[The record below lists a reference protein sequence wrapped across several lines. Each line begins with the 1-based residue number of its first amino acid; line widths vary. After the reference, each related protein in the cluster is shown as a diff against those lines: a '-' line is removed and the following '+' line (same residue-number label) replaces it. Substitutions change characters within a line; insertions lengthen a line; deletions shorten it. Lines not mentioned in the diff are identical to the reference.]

1 MKPLFKKK
9 SPLGILGLMAII
21 TLLIAAFQQSL
32 TLRTYQIQT
41 DQLDR
46 KIRLMVITDL
56 HSTIYGKGQSA
67 LINKIDE
74 SQPDLILLV
83 GDIADDKVS
92 HEGTKLLLAD
102 IGSRYP
108 CYYVSGNHEIWS
120 GQSDA
125 IKSMIR
131 SYGVT
136 VLKGDSNLLSVNGQ
150 LLQIHGVD
158 DPDQFVGYGTYDE
171 IVPSDWAEQFHT
183 CQAMTKDTVYDI
195 LLSHRPELTH
205 FYTDSGFDL
214 VLSGHAHGGQ
224 IRIPGILN
232 GLYAPNQGLFPSYAG
247 GLYGLGATDM
257 VVSRGLCKNNLPR
270 IFNPPE
276 LVIVDLLPTQ

>member
-1 MKPLFKKK
+1 MV
-9 SPLGILGLMAII
+9 SI

-32 TLRTYQIQT
+32 TLRTYRIHT
-41 DQLDR
+41 DKLDK

-56 HSTIYGKGQSA
+56 HSTIYGKEQSA

-74 SQPDLILLV
+74 SQPDVILLV

-92 HEGTKLLLAD
+92 HEGTNLLLTD
-102 IGSRYP
+102 ISSRYP

-125 IKSMIR
+125 IKNMIR

-136 VLKGDSNLLSVNGQ
+136 VLEGDTNLLTVNGQ

-158 DPDQFVGYGTYDE
+158 DPDQFVSYGTYDNV
-171 IVPSDWAEQFHT
+171 VPSDWTQQFNT
-183 CQAMTKDTVYDI
+183 CQSMTKDTVYDI
-195 LLSHRPELTH
+195 LLSHRPELTD

-224 IRIPGILN
+224 VRIPGILN
-232 GLYAPNQGLFPSYAG
+232 GLYAPNQGLFPKYAG
-247 GLYGLGATDM
+247 GLYELGATSL

-276 LVIVDLLPTQ
+276 LVIVDLLPAK

>member
-1 MKPLFKKK
+1 MV
-9 SPLGILGLMAII
+9 SI
-21 TLLIAAFQQSL
+21 TLLITAFQQSL
-32 TLRTYQIQT
+32 TLRTYRIHT
-41 DQLDR
+41 DKLDK

-56 HSTIYGKGQSA
+56 HSTIYGKEQSA

-74 SQPDLILLV
+74 SQPDVILLV

-92 HEGTKLLLAD
+92 HEGTKLLLTD
-102 IGSRYP
+102 ISSRYP

-136 VLKGDSNLLSVNGQ
+136 VLEGDTNLLTVNGQ

-158 DPDQFVGYGTYDE
+158 DPDQFVSYGTYDNV
-171 IVPSDWAEQFHT
+171 VPSDWTQQFNT
-183 CQAMTKDTVYDI
+183 CQSMTKDTVYDI
-195 LLSHRPELTH
+195 FLSHRPELTD

-224 IRIPGILN
+224 VRIPGILN
-232 GLYAPNQGLFPSYAG
+232 GLYAPNQGLFPKYAG
-247 GLYGLGATDM
+247 GLYELGATSL

-276 LVIVDLLPTQ
+276 LVIVDLLPAK

>member
-1 MKPLFKKK
+1 MKSLLKKK
-9 SPLGILGLMAII
+9 STLVILGLMVSI

-32 TLRTYQIQT
+32 TLRTYRIHT
-41 DQLDR
+41 DKLDK

-56 HSTIYGKGQSA
+56 HSTIYGKEQSA

-74 SQPDLILLV
+74 SQPDVILLV

-92 HEGTKLLLAD
+92 HEGTNLLLTD
-102 IGSRYP
+102 ISSRYP

-125 IKSMIR
+125 IKNMIR

-136 VLKGDSNLLSVNGQ
+136 VLEGDTNLLTVNGQ

-158 DPDQFVGYGTYDE
+158 DPDQFVSYETYDNV
-171 IVPSDWAEQFHT
+171 VPSDWTQQFNT
-183 CQAMTKDTVYDI
+183 CQSMTKDTVYDI
-195 LLSHRPELTH
+195 LLSHRPELTD

-224 IRIPGILN
+224 VRIPGILN
-232 GLYAPNQGLFPSYAG
+232 GLYAPNQGLFPKYAG
-247 GLYGLGATDM
+247 GLYKLGATSL

-276 LVIVDLLPTQ
+276 LVIVDLLPAK